1 MFAGEFEHTM
11 DDKGRVSL
19 PIRHREELGDAVMI
33 GRGTRGQV
41 NVLPMALWQNMA
53 ERAQQASHDRGDI
66 DDTVR
71 FLFSYNETDLDRQG
85 RIVVPS
91 ALRRHAN
98 LGADVTILG
107 NGDRIEIWNREQW
120 QAGCERV
127 VVAKQTQTSGDNREK
142 VNALELNL

>member
-1 MFAGEFEHTM
+1 MLAGEFEHTM

-19 PIRHREELGDAVMI
+19 PIRHREELGAVVMI

-41 NVLPMALWQNMA
+41 NVLPMSLWRNMA
-53 ERAQQASHDRGDI
+53 ERAQQASQDRGDI

-71 FLFSYNETDLDRQG
+71 FLFSYNEAELDRQG
-85 RIVVPS
+85 RIVVPG
-91 ALRRHAN
+91 ALRRHAD
-98 LGADVTILG
+98 LGTDVAILG
-107 NGDRIEIWNREQW
+107 NGDRVEIWSRERW

-127 VVAKQTQTSGDNREK
+127 VVAKQAQTSGDDRLK

>member
-19 PIRHREELGDAVMI
+19 PIRHREELGDIVMI

-41 NVLPMALWQNMA
+41 NVLPMLLWKSMA
-53 ERAQQASHDRGDI
+53 ERAQQASQDRGDM

-71 FLFSYNETDLDRQG
+71 FLFSYNEADLDRQG
-85 RIVVPS
+85 RIVIPG
-91 ALRRHAN
+91 ALRRHAD
-98 LGADVTILG
+98 LGSDVTILG
-107 NGDRIEIWNREQW
+107 NGDRVEIWSRERW

-127 VVAKQTQTSGDNREK
+127 VVARQAQTAGDDRLK